1 MALTFEATVGS
12 ASATSY
18 LTTAEAD
25 DYFSARYG
33 AEAWTSL
40 ATAADKEKALMAAT
54 ARLELEEYVG
64 GPTFVDQRLK
74 WPRFPVEDD
83 AGRLIDNETI
93 PRHVKEACAEL
104 ALYLVQQN
112 AAGTDPNAA
121 TGLEP
126 FSALSLGPISLTLR
140 DAPPSAGAMPTIV
153 LRALGRYRVG
163 GGGFTTFERTS

>member
-1 MALTFEATVGS
+1 MAMTFDATVGG
-12 ASATSY
+12 ANATAY
-18 LTTAEAD
+18 LTTADAD
-25 DYFSARYG
+25 DYLAVRFG
-33 AEAWTSL
+33 ADAWATLTS
-40 ATAADKEKALMAAT
+40 TEKERAIMAAT
-54 ARLELEEYVG
+54 ARLELEEFVG

-83 AGRLIDNETI
+83 AGRLIDNEAI

-104 ALYLVQQN
+104 AFYLVQQDT
-112 AAGTDPNAA
+112 AGTDPNAA

-140 DAPPSAGAMPTIV
+140 DTPSLAGALPTIV

-163 GGGFTTFERTS
+163 SGGSTAFERTS